1 MQLIKRLKRNTK
13 GRDLIVGD
21 VHGNFSKLRA
31 ALDAV
36 GFSPDAGD
44 RLISVGDLV
53 DRGPE
58 SDDVLDWLREPW
70 FHAVLGNHEDMAI
83 SWAEGELDPRM
94 YVANGGGWN
103 VANPIDQRNIL
114 SSAFAALPIAIEI
127 ETDAGLVGVVHATCP
142 APSWGEFAE
151 ALRLLEAEPALLEG
165 EAAQHLLN
173 MALWSRDRF
182 TRMDDSV
189 VEGVRAVVVG
199 HTPMDAMSALG
210 NTLFIDTGAW
220 LPEERFP
227 GRVFTIIDAT
237 TLDRA
242 YMPVRTQPAADA
254 A

>member
-1 MQLIKRLKRNTK
+1 MELIKRLERNTK

-21 VHGNFSKLRA
+21 IHGHFGKLQA

-36 GFSPDAGD
+36 GFSPNAGD

-58 SDDVLDWLREPW
+58 CDLVLDWLGKPW

-83 SWAEGELDPRM
+83 RWSEGDLDRDL

-103 VANPIDQRNIL
+103 VSNPVDQRNIL
-114 SSAFAALPIAIEI
+114 ASAFAALPIAIEI
-127 ETDAGLVGVVHATCP
+127 ETEAGLVGVVHAACP
-142 APSWGEFAE
+142 APSWAEFAE
-151 ALRLLEAEPALLEG
+151 ALRVLEGRPELLESMEAVGLL
-165 EAAQHLLN
+165 AHAI
-173 MALWSRDRF
+173 WSRDRVQA
-182 TRMDDSV
+182 MDDSIV
-189 VEGVRAVVVG
+189 DGVRAVVVG

-210 NTLFIDTGAW
+210 NTMFIDTGAW
-220 LPEERFP
+220 LPEARFP
-227 GRVFTIIDAT
+227 GRVFTVIDAA

-242 YMPVRTQPAADA
+242 RMPAQPAADA